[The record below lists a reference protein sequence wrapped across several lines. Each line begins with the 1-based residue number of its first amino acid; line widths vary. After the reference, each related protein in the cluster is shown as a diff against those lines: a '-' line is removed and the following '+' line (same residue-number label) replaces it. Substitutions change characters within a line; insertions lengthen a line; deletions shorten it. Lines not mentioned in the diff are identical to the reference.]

1 MLNIEKLL
9 FGYKG
14 TEPLFAGL
22 SLDIEA
28 GRIYGLLGKNGVG
41 KTTLLK
47 LMVGLLFPHSGSC
60 KMLNTDTKL
69 RIPEILRE
77 IYFIAEEFYVPN
89 VTAEEYIKYYAPF
102 YPNFDPKVFAYAA
115 DEFEILPNKKLTK
128 LSYGQKKKFL
138 VAFGL
143 ATNCKLLL
151 LDEPTNG
158 LDIPSKSQFRKLL
171 ASSLTEDKT
180 IVIATHQ
187 VRDLEQLIDT
197 VVILEDGQIIYNK
210 ELYDSAMNLEDL
222 FCEVIK
228 TKGKIGSKS

>member
-1 MLNIEKLL
+1 MLNIKKLL
-9 FGYKG
+9 FNYKG
-14 TEPLFAGL
+14 SEPLFAGL

-28 GRIYGLLGKNGVG
+28 GKIYGLLGKNGVG

-47 LMVGLLFPHSGSC
+47 IMTGLLFPESGSC
-60 KMLNTDTKL
+60 KMLNTDTSL
-69 RIPEILRE
+69 RLPEILRE

-89 VTAEEYIKYYAPF
+89 VTAEEYIKYYSPF
-102 YPNFDPKVFAYAA
+102 YPNFDPKVFKHAA
-115 DEFEILPNKKLTK
+115 NEFELVFDKKLTK

-143 ATNCKLLL
+143 ATSCKLLL

-171 ASSLTEDKT
+171 ASALTEDKT

-187 VRDLEQLIDT
+187 VRDLEHLIDT
-197 VVILEDGQIIYNK
+197 VVILEDGQIIFNK
-210 ELYDSAMNLEDL
+210 ELYDTEMNLENL

-228 TKGKIGSKS
+228 TKGQTGSKS

>member
-9 FGYKG
+9 FDYEGSD
-14 TEPLFAGL
+14 PLFAGL
-22 SLDIEA
+22 SLDVEA
-28 GRIYGLLGKNGVG
+28 GKIYGLLGKNGVG

-47 LMVGLLFPHSGSC
+47 LMTGLLFPHSGSC
-60 KMLNTDTKL
+60 KMLNTDTRL
-69 RIPEILRE
+69 RLPEILQE

-102 YPNFDPKVFAYAA
+102 YPNFDPEIFAHAA
-115 DEFEILPNKKLTK
+115 GEFELLPKKKLTK

-143 ATNCKLLL
+143 AANCKLLL

-197 VVILEDGQIIYNK
+197 VVILEDGQIIYNQ
-210 ELYDSAMNLEDL
+210 ELFDSTMNLEDL

-228 TKGKIGSKS
+228 TKGQTGSKS